1 MIRKFMCAALIGTF
15 ILAGVACGKKVE
27 TEKPS
32 ESVKQTEGQD
42 SAEET
47 ESLSENFDFSTE
59 DIDGNNVSFKDL
71 DAKLIMVNFWEPW
84 CGPCI
89 GEMPDLEE
97 LYAKYKDQGFVIL
110 GVFSTEG
117 VDEDVRTVIEENK
130 ITYPILRVDEKLAKY
145 MQDYVPATMFVD
157 GSGKV
162 LSETPYIGVKTA
174 DAWEEI
180 IKSYLK

>member
-15 ILAGVACGKKVE
+15 ILLGASCGKNVE
-27 TEKPS
+27 TERSS
-32 ESVKQTEGQD
+32 ESVKQTEVQD

-59 DIDGNNVSFKDL
+59 DIDGNKVSFKDL
-71 DAKLIMVNFWEPW
+71 EAKLIMVNFWEPW

-97 LYAKYKDQGFVIL
+97 LYTKYKDQGFVIL

-117 VDEDVRTVIEENK
+117 ADADVRTIIEENK
-130 ITYPILRVDEKLAKY
+130 ITYPILRADENLTKY
-145 MQDYVPATMFVD
+145 MQDYVPATTFVD
-157 GSGKV
+157 GSGTV
-162 LSETPYIGVKTA
+162 LSESPYIGAKTA

-180 IKSYLK
+180 IKSYLE

>member
-1 MIRKFMCAALIGTF
+1 MIRKFMCAALIGTC
-15 ILAGVACGKKVE
+15 ILAITACGKKAE
-27 TEKPS
+27 TEKTS
-32 ESVKQTEGQD
+32 ESVKQPEVQD
-42 SAEET
+42 SAE
-47 ESLSENFDFSTE
+47 ENFDFSTE

-84 CGPCI
+84 CGPCTE
-89 GEMPDLEE
+89 EMPDLEE
-97 LYAKYKDQGFVIL
+97 LYEKYKDQGFVIL

-162 LSETPYIGVKTA
+162 LSESPYIGSKTA